1 MNLEEKQYDAFISY
15 RHSDLDQYVAV
26 TLHKELEAFR
36 IPKNMV
42 KQLQKNGITKK
53 RINRVFRDRDEL
65 PITNNLADPITNAL
79 RNSEYL
85 LVICTQRLPESI
97 WCKTEVET
105 FIKMH
110 GREHVFAVL
119 AEGEPQ
125 DSFPQALLFDEK
137 EVTDENGNKS
147 IVKVPIEP
155 LAADVRGKNKKE
167 IHKKIKE
174 EVIRLAAPMFSCSYD
189 DLKQRHREQKI
200 RRITTISLSVAAVF
214 AAFAVVSTTMAVRI
228 HSQSK
233 QIAKQA
239 EQINEQYQEALKT
252 NARGMADDSRELL
265 ERGDRKEA
273 VRLAYEALTG
283 TQEEPM
289 PYTSEAEYALSEA
302 LQVYRNNNCI
312 VPSRLLEQNSAI
324 SFSKVSPDGSKVM
337 VADIFGTITVF
348 DPLTGEKLYEVETE
362 GDNVYM
368 QEQEACFVSTDT
380 IAYPGEK
387 GVVVCNYTTG
397 ELKRAGD
404 KAIYLMIADKEGK
417 YLLTETYDSI
427 IVYAVEDMRMI
438 ASLESNAGETFGNRA
453 AFSQNGELAV
463 IEFDNGES
471 KSGIYIIDLKT
482 GEVFSYLT
490 DYYNINDIV
499 IEDEKIYITAYSYDD
514 PLESTIVCI
523 LPNAKLI
530 WKTTVE
536 GMVSRIRLFEKE
548 ESLYLAYSTYS
559 NLAILD
565 RESGQGICNT
575 EMAEE
580 IVNFATYE
588 NSDLLTAMTRSGE
601 FHFYN
606 VTDNTDLI
614 LEGKFTTNTDRIK
627 EFRYGKGFYTS
638 FAYQDTSLTVYQF
651 AKGENLTKFMELE
664 EIPIALKV
672 SADEKYLAGEILES
686 GDRVI
691 EIISKDNK
699 NVIQRITV
707 DGLMLDFCFT
717 TQNELQVLTSD
728 DIVLYDIKN
737 GKKISTIAYEKN
749 LGEFVSV
756 ISGTLT
762 KDGTKAVLDNHNSI
776 YVINTEDGSLLYQ
789 IQEEELA
796 IKGSAI
802 YAINENAQYYAYA
815 SQMEKGIVLGS
826 FQGGETSKIPVNIN
840 CITNLI
846 LDSSNME
853 LYVTYL
859 DSKVEVYNF
868 GTGELIRE
876 YTGLADKTEDVIKFS
891 DDSRT
896 LLKTASNT
904 YLLNENNEIIG
915 EIEGF
920 KAFLETDHIF
930 LIRGASTLYEVP
942 VYSLDK
948 LLDEGKAFLNQEGD
962 R

>member
-1 MNLEEKQYDAFISY
+1 
-15 RHSDLDQYVAV
+15 
-26 TLHKELEAFR
+26 
-36 IPKNMV
+36 
-42 KQLQKNGITKK
+42 
-53 RINRVFRDRDEL
+53 
-65 PITNNLADPITNAL
+65 
-79 RNSEYL
+79 
-85 LVICTQRLPESI
+85 
-97 WCKTEVET
+97 
-105 FIKMH
+105 
-110 GREHVFAVL
+110 
-119 AEGEPQ
+119 
-125 DSFPQALLFDEK
+125 
-137 EVTDENGNKS
+137 
-147 IVKVPIEP
+147 
-155 LAADVRGKNKKE
+155 
-167 IHKKIKE
+167 
-174 EVIRLAAPMFSCSYD
+174 
-189 DLKQRHREQKI
+189 
-200 RRITTISLSVAAVF
+200 
-214 AAFAVVSTTMAVRI
+214 
-228 HSQSK
+228 
-233 QIAKQA
+233 
-239 EQINEQYQEALKT
+239 
-252 NARGMADDSRELL
+252 
-265 ERGDRKEA
+265 
-273 VRLAYEALTG
+273 
-283 TQEEPM
+283 
-289 PYTSEAEYALSEA
+289 
-302 LQVYRNNNCI
+302 
-312 VPSRLLEQNSAI
+312 
-324 SFSKVSPDGSKVM
+324 
-337 VADIFGTITVF
+337 
-348 DPLTGEKLYEVETE
+348 
-362 GDNVYM
+362 
-368 QEQEACFVSTDT
+368 
-380 IAYPGEK
+380 
-387 GVVVCNYTTG
+387 
-397 ELKRAGD
+397 
-404 KAIYLMIADKEGK
+404 
-417 YLLTETYDSI
+417 
-427 IVYAVEDMRMI
+427 
-438 ASLESNAGETFGNRA
+438 
-453 AFSQNGELAV
+453 
-463 IEFDNGES
+463 
-471 KSGIYIIDLKT
+471 
-482 GEVFSYLT
+482 
-490 DYYNINDIV
+490 
-499 IEDEKIYITAYSYDD
+499 
-514 PLESTIVCI
+514 
-523 LPNAKLI
+523 
-530 WKTTVE
+530 
-536 GMVSRIRLFEKE
+536 
-548 ESLYLAYSTYS
+548 
-559 NLAILD
+559 
-565 RESGQGICNT
+565 
-575 EMAEE
+575 
-580 IVNFATYE
+580 
-588 NSDLLTAMTRSGE
+588 
-601 FHFYN
+601 
-606 VTDNTDLI
+606 
-614 LEGKFTTNTDRIK
+614 
-627 EFRYGKGFYTS
+627 
-638 FAYQDTSLTVYQF
+638 
-651 AKGENLTKFMELE
+651 MELE

-876 YTGLADKTEDVIKFS
+876 YTGLADKAEDVIKFS